1 MKEEGEAG
9 AMPVLVADRA
19 LAMRRMATT
28 RGLGLPALPRRH
40 QGAATARA
48 AGEGEE
54 GGRPSWLRPMDQK
67 TGGGPLAPLPFLFFN
82 FFFQI
87 FFQTHF

>member
-54 GGRPSWLRPMDQK
+54 GGRPS
-67 TGGGPLAPLPFLFFN
+67 
-82 FFFQI
+82 
-87 FFQTHF
+87 